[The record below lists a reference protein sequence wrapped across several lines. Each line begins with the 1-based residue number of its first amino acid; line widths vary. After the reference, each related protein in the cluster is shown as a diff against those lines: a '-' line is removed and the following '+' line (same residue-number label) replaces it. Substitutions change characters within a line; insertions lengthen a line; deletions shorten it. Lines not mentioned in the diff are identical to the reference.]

1 MLLNSFLKK
10 GKAVACEPRSFEH
23 ISYDDFTVTS
33 SHPVDASLLDA
44 PMLEH
49 ELPGRL
55 GLHPL
60 PDDAVLLF
68 HEGKTSASRLRKLIQ
83 EETVSSVAPRATL
96 ITVTKTYDSSVESEE
111 EETEEVS
118 EEEGEEE
125 LSLDEEKE
133 QEDEHEEEDFAKGDE
148 KDAKDEYEDSDED
161 TPR

>member
-1 MLLNSFLKK
+1 MLLSGFLK
-10 GKAVACEPRSFEH
+10 GDKAVACQPRSFEH

-44 PMLEH
+44 PMLEE

-60 PDDAVLLF
+60 PDDAVILF

-111 EETEEVS
+111 EAEEVS

-125 LSLDEEKE
+125 LALDEEKD

-148 KDAKDEYEDSDED
+148 KDAKENDYEESDED

>member
-1 MLLNSFLKK
+1 
-10 GKAVACEPRSFEH
+10 
-23 ISYDDFTVTS
+23 
-33 SHPVDASLLDA
+33 
-44 PMLEH
+44 MLEH

>member
-1 MLLNSFLKK
+1 MLLNSFLKG

-33 SHPVDASLLDA
+33 SHPVDARLLDA
-44 PMLEH
+44 PMLEE

-60 PDDAVLLF
+60 PDDAVILF
-68 HEGKTSASRLRKLIQ
+68 HEGKTNASRLRKLIQ
-83 EETVSSVAPRATL
+83 EETVSAVAPRTTL

-111 EETEEVS
+111 EAEEDS
-118 EEEGEEE
+118 EDEGEEE
-125 LSLDEEKE
+125 LALDEEKD

-148 KDAKDEYEDSDED
+148 KDAKEDYVDSDED
-161 TPR
+161 APR